1 MKESSVNDRILETAS
16 RLFYDQGYNLTGINQ
31 IIAEAEIAKAS
42 LYSHYNSKT
51 EILLAYLDSWAQ
63 DFSQRLESH
72 LKSIKGP
79 KNKLFGL
86 FEFHIEMYRHSNYT
100 GCPML
105 KIKAEVPRTET
116 AVWER
121 IEKSKKAIRQI
132 IKKQVQDMDNKS
144 GLADQALANL
154 IYYLLEGAT
163 VSATIASSPDDIK
176 SALDSL
182 KKLI

>member
-16 RLFYDQGYNLTGINQ
+16 RLFYNQGYNLTGINQ
-31 IIAEAEIAKAS
+31 IIEEASIAKAS
-42 LYSHYNSKT
+42 LYSHYSSKT
-51 EILLAYLDSWAQ
+51 EILLAYLDSWAE
-63 DFSQRLESH
+63 DFGQRLESH
-72 LKSIKGP
+72 LRTIKGP

-100 GCPML
+100 GCPLL

-121 IEKSKKAIRQI
+121 IERNKKNLRQV
-132 IKKQVQDMDNKS
+132 IKKLVQEIDHKS
-144 GLADQALANL
+144 GLSDQALANL
-154 IYYLLEGAT
+154 VYYLLEGAT
-163 VSATIASSPDDIK
+163 VSATIASSADDIK